1 MKRIYLID
9 CPGVVPPSNNDSEED
24 ILLRGVVRVENVENP
39 EQYIAAVLKKTK
51 PQHIERTYD
60 VRGYNTA
67 TGFLE
72 LLARK
77 GGRLLKGGEADV
89 DGAAKMVLND
99 FLRGKIPWFTA
110 PPVVQGEE
118 RKGVEGREGRLGEM
132 GRKRKREGEQSTVE
146 AVDESYE
153 TAPVSD
159 DKDEVDPTDEDF
171 EGFDDGDDEGGVE
184 LTPNEEAEDND
195 SNDEQVEGSRGEA
208 TELNHD
214 NITLVS
220 DDNSPNEQLDE
231 EMQDELKNASL
242 RLDIR
247 SRKQRKKG

>member
-1 MKRIYLID
+1 MM
-9 CPGVVPPSNNDSEED
+9 
-24 ILLRGVVRVENVENP
+24 
-39 EQYIAAVLKKTK
+39 
-51 PQHIERTYD
+51 
-60 VRGYNTA
+60 RGYNTA

-77 GGRLLKGGEADV
+77 CGRLLKGGEADV

-99 FLRGKIPWFTA
+99 FLRGKNSVVYG
-110 PPVVQGEE
+110 PPVVEGEE
-118 RKGVEGREGRLGEM
+118 RKGVEEERGRLGEM
-132 GRKRKREGEQSTVE
+132 GRKRKREDEQSTVE

-184 LTPNEEAEDND
+184 HPNEEAEDND

-247 SRKQRKKG
+247 SRKQRKKGRYQYQSQ